1 MSSMKVFKIIIATLL
16 VLLNTSLMVTAEG
29 TKNVSYKGTVDF
41 STGEVNVV
49 EIEVDADDEQEA
61 MEIARQEADP
71 SVCDD
76 WSYSIDCVECID
88 DED

>member
-1 MSSMKVFKIIIATLL
+1 MAKYL
-16 VLLNTSLMVTAEG
+16 VGVEI
-29 TKNVSYKGTVDF
+29 
-41 STGEVNVV
+41 STYV

-76 WSYSIDCVECID
+76 WSYSVDCVECID